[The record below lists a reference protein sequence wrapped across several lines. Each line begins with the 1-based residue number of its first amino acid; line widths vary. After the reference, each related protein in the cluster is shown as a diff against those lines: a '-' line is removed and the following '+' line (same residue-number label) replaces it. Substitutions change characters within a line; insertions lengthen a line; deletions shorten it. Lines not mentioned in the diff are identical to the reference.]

1 MHSRKKDLFCILL
14 LSPSVVLVFYCIFFD
29 MGGVH
34 TVHRQ
39 ASTCQ
44 NPPASQVL
52 GLQML
57 ATISGSGYDLFRVK
71 FLHLQTRV
79 WTT

>member
-1 MHSRKKDLFCILL
+1 MHSRKKKDLFCILL
-14 LSPSVVLVFYCIFFD
+14 LSPSVVLVFYCIFLIW
-29 MGGVH
+29 GVH

-57 ATISGSGYDLFRVK
+57 ATTSGSGYDLFRVK
-71 FLHLQTRV
+71 LLHLQTGV
-79 WTT
+79 